1 MPRHKARKRFGQNF
15 LIDEQIIHQISSLF
29 AAPSAPDQSQ
39 RDQSQRDQSQREH
52 ALIEIGPGRGAL
64 TNALLKLD
72 VNLTA
77 LELDRDLIPILQ
89 TRFSHHKHFTIIQG
103 DALQTDFNEIA
114 QGKPMRLVGNL
125 PYNVATPL
133 IFKLLD
139 SIDNITDMH
148 FMLQWEV
155 VARLCA
161 KPGAAHYGQLSVVV
175 QNLCDVRALFQVPP
189 TAFSP
194 APKVESGFIALTPRA
209 KPLIAKEIHPAFNNL
224 VKTAFA
230 HRRKTIK
237 NNLKGMLSDVQ
248 IEAAGIDPG
257 ARAETLSLQDYATLT
272 TVLAG

>member
-15 LIDEQIIHQISSLF
+15 LIDEQVIELICRVF
-29 AAPSAPDQSQ
+29 AAPANK
-39 RDQSQRDQSQREH
+39 EH

-64 TNALLKLD
+64 TSALLKLEQP
-72 VNLTA
+72 LTA

-89 TRFSHHKHFTIIQG
+89 TRFSHHRHFTLVQG
-103 DALQTDFNEIA
+103 DALQTDFGEIA
-114 QGKPMRLVGNL
+114 QSKPMRLVGNL

-133 IFKLLD
+133 IFQLLD
-139 SIDNITDMH
+139 DIDSIIDMH

-161 KPGAAHYGQLSVVV
+161 IPGAAHYGQLSVVV
-175 QNLCDVRALFQVPP
+175 QNLCDVKALFQVPP

-209 KPLIAKEIHPAFNNL
+209 RPLVPKELHPSFNKL

-230 HRRKTIK
+230 HRRKTLR
-237 NNLKGMLSDVQ
+237 NNLKGMLSTTE
-248 IEAAGIDPG
+248 IEATGIDPG
-257 ARAETLSLQDYATLT
+257 ARAETLSLDDYAKLT
-272 TVLAG
+272 TTLNQIG

>member
-15 LIDEQIIHQISSLF
+15 LVDEQIIHQISTLF
-29 AAPSAPDQSQ
+29 SEPPEKD
-39 RDQSQRDQSQREH
+39 H

-64 TNALLKLD
+64 TGALLKLD
-72 VNLTA
+72 IPLTS

-89 TRFSHHKHFTIIQG
+89 TKFSSHRHFTLIQG
-103 DALQTDFNEIA
+103 DALQTDFDGIA
-114 QGKPMRLVGNL
+114 QNKPMRLVGNL

-139 SIDNITDMH
+139 SIDNIVDMH

-161 KPGAAHYGQLSVVV
+161 GPGDSLYGQLSVVV

-194 APKVESGFIALTPRA
+194 APKVESGFIALTPRSQ
-209 KPLIAKEIHPAFNNL
+209 PLITQELQPTFNKL
-224 VKTAFA
+224 VKTSFA
-230 HRRKTIK
+230 HRRKTLR
-237 NNLKGMLSDVQ
+237 NNLKGILSVEQ
-248 IEAAGIDPG
+248 IEGSGINPG
-257 ARAETLSLQDYATLT
+257 ARAETLTLKDFAKLT
-272 TVLAG
+272 DILKNHDLNVD

>member
-89 TRFSHHKHFTIIQG
+89 TRFSHHKHFTIILG
-103 DALQTDFNEIA
+103 VALHTYFNEIA

-155 VARLCA
+155 VA
-161 KPGAAHYGQLSVVV
+161 
-175 QNLCDVRALFQVPP
+175 
-189 TAFSP
+189 
-194 APKVESGFIALTPRA
+194 
-209 KPLIAKEIHPAFNNL
+209 
-224 VKTAFA
+224 
-230 HRRKTIK
+230 
-237 NNLKGMLSDVQ
+237 
-248 IEAAGIDPG
+248 
-257 ARAETLSLQDYATLT
+257 LSLIHI
-272 TVLAG
+272 